1 MTATA
6 TAPNSL
12 DNNSDKDTLGHESQL
27 VAFVLAGEVYG
38 VEIAAIQEIIRLLEI
53 TQIPRAAPDI
63 EGVINLRGKIVP
75 ILNLRQRLGL
85 PPAERSRATRVIVVE
100 IEDCTVGMIV
110 DGVTGVMR
118 VDEGSI
124 ELPSKLLT
132 DIDSDYLRGVGKV
145 GDTLLVLLNMK
156 RVLRLDIQHQ
166 IQKAA

>member
-1 MTATA
+1 MTAIATA
-6 TAPNSL
+6 TKRI
-12 DNNSDKDTLGHESQL
+12 DNNSNTDTVGHESQL
-27 VAFVLAGEVYG
+27 VAFVLADEVYG

-85 PPAERSRATRVIVVE
+85 PPAERTRATRVIVVE

-118 VDEGSI
+118 VDESSI
-124 ELPSKLLT
+124 EPPSKLLT

-156 RVLRLDIQHQ
+156 RVLRLDRQHD